1 MEEARK
7 SPAAQMIAATN
18 DAASGINV
26 GDMEAQIEASL
37 KAQMGAGAS
46 KAEILQSMGQ
56 VESTNVELPTPAA
69 AAPSQ
74 SALIASVIA
83 KAKAAAPVAAAPKA
97 VVAAAKPAPVEAVA
111 QKTEEQ
117 KASQEKVKE
126 MASKLGIPF
135 TDDIS
140 KLGSNSA
147 ISDALIEKA
156 VALGKTEA

>member
-1 MEEARK
+1 
-7 SPAAQMIAATN
+7 
-18 DAASGINV
+18 
-26 GDMEAQIEASL
+26 
-37 KAQMGAGAS
+37 
-46 KAEILQSMGQ
+46 
-56 VESTNVELPTPAA
+56 
-69 AAPSQ
+69 
-74 SALIASVIA
+74 LIASVIA
-83 KAKAAAPVAAAPKA
+83 KAKSAKAASAPVAVKARPAPAAAVAAPA
-97 VVAAAKPAPVEAVA
+97 
-111 QKTEEQ
+111 KTEEQ

>member
-1 MEEARK
+1 
-7 SPAAQMIAATN
+7 
-18 DAASGINV
+18 
-26 GDMEAQIEASL
+26 
-37 KAQMGAGAS
+37 
-46 KAEILQSMGQ
+46 
-56 VESTNVELPTPAA
+56 
-69 AAPSQ
+69 
-74 SALIASVIA
+74 LIASVIA
-83 KAKAAAPVAAAPKA
+83 KAKNAKAASAPVAVKARPAPAAAVAAPA
-97 VVAAAKPAPVEAVA
+97 
-111 QKTEEQ
+111 KTEEQ